1 MLQMN
6 FFIVKNNDQHII
18 SKCKYSLKIDFKA
31 QHFNIVLFSYMS
43 ISILLFIVFQVL
55 NSQTVSKERLKE
67 KETKPSVTKKKSD
80 EVKHILKEKSVSD
93 SRFENLNLFYYT
105 TSRPVSQGLIVTNV
119 GIVNFIFETFIYVC
133 PRK

>member
-1 MLQMN
+1 MKQFNSKQHYKLNMLQIN
-6 FFIVKNNDQHII
+6 FFIVKNNDRHII
-18 SKCKYSLKIDFKA
+18 LKCKYSLKMYFKT
-31 QHFNIVLFSYMS
+31 QHFNIVLIFLYCTS
-43 ISILLFIVFQVL
+43 ISIFLFLVFQVL

-105 TSRPVSQGLIVTNV
+105 TSRSVSLRG
-119 GIVNFIFETFIYVC
+119 
-133 PRK
+133 

>member
-1 MLQMN
+1 M
-6 FFIVKNNDQHII
+6 
-18 SKCKYSLKIDFKA
+18 YFKT
-31 QHFNIVLFSYMS
+31 QHFNIVLFSYTS
-43 ISILLFIVFQVL
+43 ISILLFLVFQVL

-105 TSRPVSQGLIVTNV
+105 SSRSVSLRV
-119 GIVNFIFETFIYVC
+119 
-133 PRK
+133 

>member
-1 MLQMN
+1 M
-6 FFIVKNNDQHII
+6 
-18 SKCKYSLKIDFKA
+18 YFKT
-31 QHFNIVLFSYMS
+31 HYCNIVLFSYTS
-43 ISILLFIVFQVL
+43 ISRISLFLVFQVL

-105 TSRPVSQGLIVTNV
+105 SSRSVSLRG
-119 GIVNFIFETFIYVC
+119 
-133 PRK
+133 